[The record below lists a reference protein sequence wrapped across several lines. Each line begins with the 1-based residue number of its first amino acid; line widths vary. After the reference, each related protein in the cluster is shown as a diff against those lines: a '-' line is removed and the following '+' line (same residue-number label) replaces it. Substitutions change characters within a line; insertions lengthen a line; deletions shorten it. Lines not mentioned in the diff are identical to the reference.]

1 MSTILIEFIL
11 SNCNGAPPVCG
22 RSLRDERKGMLSAS
36 KCVRNSRS
44 LKTILSAAPFAI
56 ARCPTNVSE
65 ADTTRKSSWRVTGG
79 PLCLF
84 EMEPGETTM
93 FPGLRRAL

>member
-1 MSTILIEFIL
+1 MLIA
-11 SNCNGAPPVCG
+11 S
-22 RSLRDERKGMLSAS
+22 ERE
-36 KCVRNSRS
+36 RNSQS
-44 LKTILSAAPFAI
+44 LETILSAVPFAI
-56 ARCPTNVSE
+56 ASCPTNVSE